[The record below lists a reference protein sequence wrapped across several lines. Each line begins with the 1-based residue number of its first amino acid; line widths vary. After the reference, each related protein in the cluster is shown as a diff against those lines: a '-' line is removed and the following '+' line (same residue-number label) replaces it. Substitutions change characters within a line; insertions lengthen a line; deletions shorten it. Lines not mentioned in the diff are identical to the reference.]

1 MRRRAAQEPVEID
14 VLQKKKEE
22 LAKFVDQYNDA
33 VSMVTGTVTSL
44 ESLNESIEEKIKE
57 IDEYQAELA
66 RTKDGLGETRSKN
79 EKIIKNFKALLEA

>member
-22 LAKFVDQYNDA
+22 LAKFVDRYNDA

-44 ESLNESIEEKIKE
+44 ESLNESIE
-57 IDEYQAELA
+57 
-66 RTKDGLGETRSKN
+66 
-79 EKIIKNFKALLEA
+79 

>member
-44 ESLNESIEEKIKE
+44 ESLNESIEEKSRKLMSIR
-57 IDEYQAELA
+57 QSLQEL
-66 RTKDGLGETRSKN
+66 RMV
-79 EKIIKNFKALLEA
+79 

>member
-33 VSMVTGTVTSL
+33 VSMVSL
-44 ESLNESIEEKIKE
+44 RRSLH
-57 IDEYQAELA
+57 DMH
-66 RTKDGLGETRSKN
+66 ETQV
-79 EKIIKNFKALLEA
+79 L

>member
-57 IDEYQAELA
+57 IDEYTLMRMGNQSITEDLI
-66 RTKDGLGETRSKN
+66 R
-79 EKIIKNFKALLEA
+79 AL

>member
-22 LAKFVDQYNDA
+22 LAKFVDRYNDA

-44 ESLNESIEEKIKE
+44 DHLMKVLRRKSRKLMSIRQSL
-57 IDEYQAELA
+57 QEL
-66 RTKDGLGETRSKN
+66 RMV
-79 EKIIKNFKALLEA
+79 

>member
-22 LAKFVDQYNDA
+22 LAKFVDRYNDA

-66 RTKDGLGETRSKN
+66 RTKDGLG
-79 EKIIKNFKALLEA
+79 

>member
-57 IDEYQAELA
+57 IDEYQAEL
-66 RTKDGLGETRSKN
+66 TT
-79 EKIIKNFKALLEA
+79 

>member
-22 LAKFVDQYNDA
+22 LAKFVDRYNDA

-66 RTKDGLGETRSKN
+66 RTKDGLGETRSK
-79 EKIIKNFKALLEA
+79 K